1 MCYVLLNTKSFRCG
15 ATTGQVPVPVGTV
28 DTRPVR
34 PGAISTTQPR
44 QCRYM
49 KRLVREHRSYCIEY
63 RRRYPG
69 PPAGFWEWLRDV
81 RMSQACEVQV
91 YVSIQKNI
99 YDCRMDDLGRND
111 CHKFGVAH
119 TYPHAPGTPVA
130 LLVIGETPFENRIPE
145 SLKLSL
151 YAGTPLGTLGRIMS
165 RVSNHQAPNLGSLLE
180 SYSVGKSAWEGLGF
194 GGPKPFLSWSE
205 PDSTASLRPSPT
217 TFNKGF
223 KLQLRKLASYK
234 STPDGSSKVTGAGL
248 FPPTNIDPHIK
259 KENNPQ
265 CRTFSYINLYR
276 QPLEMRFSTRS
287 STADMYPRPIT
298 FITFQVLVVG
308 FGVASILAAP
318 TPIRG
323 PNDSGLTSETDT
335 LDTLRS
341 RQSAPPLSHFFEP
354 SPSITRLSDDSAD
367 LSRHIDNPMD
377 VDSGSNFFN
386 GARGRSEQDSF
397 SERTVLWGA
406 SIPDQAEY
414 VDDDDPESVQGRG
427 VEDGQSFETTTTKVL
442 LHSRADRLAE
452 IKTQRF
458 KKLVPDVRDPE
469 DREAAYFILEW
480 AKKEVRVLRG
490 EQQKNRRKDLQYN
503 PQPQARPEPKPKSTI
518 DLAKLRT
525 TLEYLIQDPN
535 NPHARR
541 TLETLYKQAQEVKKR
556 LEEEWRSQR
565 RQQSE
570 TQAETPAE
578 TPAETQAEAQAQTPQ
593 SKGKEGCCV
602 SSVSGGATT
611 ARPFE
616 LARAFPLVVRL
627 SGPPTAK
634 LQYPLNLEALRV
646 LFLRVPSTGDGAS
659 MSLSLEY
666 TGFTNSQTTKLVWP
680 AIAFGRMVLVL
691 DTIIASRGRPIQS
704 ALLYGICASKQL
716 HSGNPALDEPEV
728 LRVRE
733 LHSI

>member
-1 MCYVLLNTKSFRCG
+1 
-15 ATTGQVPVPVGTV
+15 
-28 DTRPVR
+28 
-34 PGAISTTQPR
+34 
-44 QCRYM
+44 
-49 KRLVREHRSYCIEY
+49 
-63 RRRYPG
+63 
-69 PPAGFWEWLRDV
+69 
-81 RMSQACEVQV
+81 
-91 YVSIQKNI
+91 
-99 YDCRMDDLGRND
+99 
-111 CHKFGVAH
+111 
-119 TYPHAPGTPVA
+119 
-130 LLVIGETPFENRIPE
+130 
-145 SLKLSL
+145 
-151 YAGTPLGTLGRIMS
+151 
-165 RVSNHQAPNLGSLLE
+165 
-180 SYSVGKSAWEGLGF
+180 
-194 GGPKPFLSWSE
+194 
-205 PDSTASLRPSPT
+205 
-217 TFNKGF
+217 
-223 KLQLRKLASYK
+223 
-234 STPDGSSKVTGAGL
+234 
-248 FPPTNIDPHIK
+248 
-259 KENNPQ
+259 
-265 CRTFSYINLYR
+265 
-276 QPLEMRFSTRS
+276 MRFSTKS

-335 LDTLRS
+335 FDTLRS
-341 RQSAPPLSHFFEP
+341 RQSGALPLSHFLEP
-354 SPSITRLSDDSAD
+354 FLSTIRLSDDSAD

-397 SERTVLWGA
+397 SERTVLGGA
-406 SIPDQAEY
+406 SIPDQGQYYSFVPIFLPCALPEY

-458 KKLVPDVRDPE
+458 KKLVPDVRDPG

-503 PQPQARPEPKPKSTI
+503 PEPQARPEPKPKSTI

-570 TQAETPAE
+570 TQAETLAE
-578 TPAETQAEAQAQTPQ
+578 TPAETQAEAQAQTSQ

-602 SSVSGGATT
+602 I
-611 ARPFE
+611 
-616 LARAFPLVVRL
+616 L
-627 SGPPTAK
+627 
-634 LQYPLNLEALRV
+634 
-646 LFLRVPSTGDGAS
+646 
-659 MSLSLEY
+659 
-666 TGFTNSQTTKLVWP
+666 
-680 AIAFGRMVLVL
+680 
-691 DTIIASRGRPIQS
+691 
-704 ALLYGICASKQL
+704 
-716 HSGNPALDEPEV
+716 
-728 LRVRE
+728 
-733 LHSI
+733 